1 MATRWKM
8 DADDFLAMTE
18 SKSAEA
24 TMDGVVD
31 EAPQLTDAERAAVA
45 YCEMAAKEREAGRVP
60 ASYTSTTKCGACGA
74 VYIFP
79 GSPNHVAACPWCYN
93 RVRGL
98 PIPRPQKEEADHGV

>member
-1 MATRWKM
+1 MVDGDMAIKWKMSADEFLALKTRW
-8 DADDFLAMTE
+8 E
-18 SKSAEA
+18 E
-24 TMDGVVD
+24 
-31 EAPQLTDAERAAVA
+31 EPLTDAERAAIQ

-79 GSPNHVAACPWCYN
+79 GSPNHVDACPWCHN

-98 PIPRPQKEEADHGV
+98 PIPRPLKEEADGGV